1 MALYLTGYIYQLLC
15 IINRNMDFIELAQK
29 TVKWQALANMVI
41 NVWIPEIPR
50 NFLLVGL
57 FPLINNDCPL
67 ELV

>member
-1 MALYLTGYIYQLLC
+1 MALYLTSYIYKLLC
-15 IINRNMDFIELAQK
+15 IINRNLDFIELAQK

-41 NVWIPEIPR
+41 NIWIPEIPR

-57 FPLINNDCPL
+57 LSLINNDWSL